1 MKKAI
6 FLFTMEMVNYTNKRN
21 TDDETII
28 IGRIRAYCRSVF
40 FENKP
45 LWISDKAM
53 FTNSKETISS
63 KF

>member
-1 MKKAI
+1 
-6 FLFTMEMVNYTNKRN
+6 MEMVNYTNKRN